1 MRKMEVADMCKTYVP
16 CIRLIPKSFASK
28 RILIKDNIEFL
39 NLKNPQIRDVDK
51 IWAKLIYGET
61 SQEKL
66 EQAQTLLS
74 FWQIKGV
81 HNIK

>member
-1 MRKMEVADMCKTYVP
+1 MKYILV
-16 CIRLIPKSFASK
+16 ASK
-28 RILIKDNIEFL
+28 LILIKDNIEFL

-51 IWAKLIYGET
+51 IWAKLIFGET

-74 FWQIKGV
+74 FC
-81 HNIK
+81 HR